1 MAASGAGISSGV
13 AGPGHSPTIVLRSLD
28 SEGESPR
35 GEGEGRADVE
45 CEVTDILRRY
55 SHVGGKAVS
64 IKDFDLLKVLGKGS
78 FGKVMLV
85 RFKGSRELHA
95 MKTLRKEALIR
106 RSQLAHTSTERYILQ
121 HIHHPFLMKLSYA
134 FQTKQ
139 KLYMVVD
146 YMAGGELFF
155 WLKKG
160 RFGESR
166 AKLYAAEITCAL
178 EALHKHNIVYRDL
191 KPENILLDADGHIRL
206 TDFGLSKANVT
217 GYGISGGAHTFC
229 GTPEYLAPEILE
241 NRGHGKGIDWWSLG
255 TLLYEMI
262 CGLPPFYDQN
272 VQKMYKKILTA
283 SLLPS
288 HKALSEDAKSLV
300 AGLLERKVAHRLGCG
315 ATGALEI
322 KQHPFF
328 AGLDW
333 QKVTERRYQPEFV
346 PPKARRRSVD
356 VDNFDKEFT
365 QEVCADSVVHTTLTA
380 QQEELANFEGFTYD
394 PRGGRLR

>member
-1 MAASGAGISSGV
+1 MVGFPPIPPYLTPSSLNFISF
-13 AGPGHSPTIVLRSLD
+13 LQ
-28 SEGESPR
+28 
-35 GEGEGRADVE
+35 
-45 CEVTDILRRY
+45 
-55 SHVGGKAVS
+55 
-64 IKDFDLLKVLGKGS
+64 VLGKGS

-85 RFKGSRELHA
+85 RFKGSRELYA

-121 HIHHPFLMKLSYA
+121 HIHHPFLMRLSYA

-160 RFGESR
+160 KFGQTR
-166 AKLYAAEITCAL
+166 AKLYAAEILCAL
-178 EALHKHNIVYRDL
+178 EALHKHNVVYRDL

-206 TDFGLSKANVT
+206 TDFGLCKANVT
-217 GYGISGGAHTFC
+217 GYGVDGGAHTFC
-229 GTPEYLAPEILE
+229 GTPEYLAPEVLE
-241 NRGHGKGIDWWSLG
+241 NKGHGKGIDWWSLG

-272 VQKMYKKILTA
+272 VQKMYKKIMTA
-283 SLLPS
+283 PLNPS
-288 HKALSEDAKSLV
+288 KLLSEDAK
-300 AGLLERKVAHRLGCG
+300 AIIQGLLERKVAHRLGCG
-315 ATGALEI
+315 PAGAAEI
-322 KQHPFF
+322 KNHPFF

-333 QKVTERRYQPEFV
+333 DKVTNRKYQPEFV
-346 PPKARRRSVD
+346 PPRARRRSVD

-365 QEVCADSVVHTTLTA
+365 QEVCQDSVVQTILTA
-380 QQEELANFEGFTYD
+380 QQEEMANFEGFTYD
-394 PRGGRLR
+394 PRGARLRLRTQKRTCQRDMDRDVMRIIKGERKRKEEKTEKEIRSGP